1 MSKEAKMAINSTRED
16 EDLKES
22 LKLDVLKRL
31 LKNLLEYKGKI
42 VLVTGLILVTVA
54 VQTTYPLL
62 IEKVIDDEIIN
73 GNARGLFIMAGFMIT
88 LAFVNY
94 AATRIWRRIMAVI
107 SNDMI
112 MNIRRR
118 LYVHIQELG
127 VDFFDQRPSGKI
139 LARITGDVN
148 ALKEVLSSTITTLA
162 PEAVMLVVILA
173 IMIVKSPVL
182 SLSAA
187 VAVPIIMLGLYFC
200 EILAHKRWQIWKKK
214 DSNMTAYIH
223 EGIEGVSIIQSF
235 NAQEESS
242 KEFDGLVNEVIKAFR
257 NAVVITDIYSPTI
270 EIAGGLGTATLYYL
284 AVTKLNVQPE
294 SIGTLSAFVLYLGMF
309 FSPIRNLAN
318 YYNKLI
324 TNLSSAERV
333 YEIMD
338 MDPLVKDGEKAIDLP
353 EIEGNVEF
361 DHVTFAYPDEPDVDI
376 LHDVSFKAKKGETIA
391 LVGPTGAGKTT
402 IVSLISRFY
411 NTKSGRVLVDG
422 YDISKVTI
430 QSLRNQLG
438 IMTQDNYLFSGTI
451 RDNIKYGRPDA
462 TDEEMLEVS
471 KAVHA
476 HDFISQMEKGYD
488 TVITERGGGLS
499 NGQRQLVAFART
511 LLTDPKILILDEA
524 TASIDTR
531 TEILVQQGIEELL
544 KKRTSFVVAHRLST
558 IKNADKIFVIDD
570 GGILEWGDHES
581 LMARRGAYYELYSAQ
596 FVSAS

>member
-1 MSKEAKMAINSTRED
+1 MAINSTRED

-54 VQTTYPLL
+54 IQTTYPLL
-62 IEKVIDDEIIN
+62 IEKVIDDEIIDKN
-73 GNARGLFIMAGFMIT
+73 TKGLFIMAGFMIA
-88 LAFVNY
+88 LALVNY

-162 PEAVMLVVILA
+162 PEAVMLVAILA

-338 MDPLVKDGEKAIDLP
+338 MDPLVKDGEKAVDLP

-451 RDNIKYGRPDA
+451 RDNIKYGRPNA

-511 LLTDPKILILDEA
+511 LLTNPKILILDEA

-544 KKRTSFVVAHRLST
+544 KKKTSFVVAHRLST

>member
-1 MSKEAKMAINSTRED
+1 MAINSTRED
-16 EDLKES
+16 EELKES

-31 LKNLLEYKGKI
+31 LSNLLAYKGRI
-42 VLVTGLILVTVA
+42 VAVTLLILVTVA
-54 VQTTYPLL
+54 ISTVYPLL
-62 IEKVIDDEIIN
+62 IEKIIDDEIVA
-73 GNARGLFIMAGFMIT
+73 GNAKGLFEMAGVMIV
-88 LAFVNY
+88 LALVSY
-94 AATRIWRRIMAVI
+94 TATRIWRRMMADI

-112 MNIRRR
+112 LNIRRK
-118 LYVHIQELG
+118 LYIHIQELG

-139 LARITGDVN
+139 LARVTGDVN
-148 ALKEVLSSTITTLA
+148 ALKEVLTSTVTTLA
-162 PEAVMLVVILA
+162 PEAISLVVILT

-187 VAVPIIMLGLYFC
+187 VAVPIIMCGLYFC
-200 EILAHKRWQIWKKK
+200 EILAHKRWQRWKKK
-214 DSNMTAYIH
+214 DSNMTAFIH
-223 EGIEGVSIIQSF
+223 EGIEGVSVIQSF
-235 NAQEESS
+235 NAEEEAGR
-242 KEFDGLVNEVIKAFR
+242 EFNGIVDEVIHAFR
-257 NAVVITDIYSPTI
+257 AAVVIADLYSPTI

-284 AVTKLNVQPE
+284 AVTRLHFTQE
-294 SIGTLSAFVLYLGMF
+294 SIGTLSAYVLYLGMF
-309 FSPIRNLAN
+309 FNPIRNLAN

-338 MDPLVKDGEKAIDLP
+338 MEPLVKDGARAEDIP

-376 LHDVSFKAKKGETIA
+376 LHDVSFKAMKGETIA

-422 YDISKVTI
+422 FDISKVTI
-430 QSLRNQLG
+430 QSLRSQLG

-462 TDEEMLEVS
+462 TDEEMLEAA

-476 HDFISQMEKGYD
+476 HDFIEKMEKGYD

-499 NGQRQLVAFART
+499 NGQRQLIAFART
-511 LLTDPKILILDEA
+511 LLTNPKILILDEA
-524 TASIDTR
+524 TSSIDTK
-531 TEILVQQGIEELL
+531 TEILVQRGIEELL

-558 IKNADKIFVIDD
+558 IKNADRIFFIDD
-570 GGILEWGDHES
+570 GGILEWGSHET
-581 LMARRGAYYELYSAQ
+581 LMAKKGAYYNLYSSQ

>member
-1 MSKEAKMAINSTRED
+1 MAINSTRED

-54 VQTTYPLL
+54 IQTTYPLL
-62 IEKVIDDEIIN
+62 IEKVIDDEIID
-73 GNARGLFIMAGFMIT
+73 GNVRGLFTMAGVMIV

-162 PEAVMLVVILA
+162 PEAVMLVAILA

-338 MDPLVKDGEKAIDLP
+338 MDPLVKDGERAIDLP

-524 TASIDTR
+524 TTQGLRFWSSRVSRSFLKRELPLLLHTDSPPSKMRTR
-531 TEILVQQGIEELL
+531 YSLL
-544 KKRTSFVVAHRLST
+544 MTA
-558 IKNADKIFVIDD
+558 
-570 GGILEWGDHES
+570 ES
-581 LMARRGAYYELYSAQ
+581 LSGATTRASWLEGERTMSSIRRSLSARRN
-596 FVSAS
+596 VV

>member
-1 MSKEAKMAINSTRED
+1 MAINSTRED

-31 LKNLLEYKGKI
+31 LMNLLEYKGKI
-42 VLVTGLILVTVA
+42 VLVTMLILVTVA
-54 VQTTYPLL
+54 ISTTYPLL
-62 IEKVIDDEIIN
+62 IEKIIDDEIVN
-73 GNARGLFIMAGFMIT
+73 SNEKGLFTMAGIMIL
-88 LAFVNY
+88 LAFMNY

-112 MNIRRR
+112 MNIRRK

-162 PEAVMLVVILA
+162 PEAISLVVILT
-173 IMIVKSPVL
+173 IMIIKSRIL

-187 VAVPIIMLGLYFC
+187 VAVPIIMCGLYFC
-200 EILAHKRWQIWKKK
+200 EILAHKRWQVWKKK

-242 KEFDGLVNEVIKAFR
+242 KEFNGLVDEVIKAFR
-257 NAVVITDIYSPTI
+257 SAVVITDIYSPTI

-284 AVTKLNVQPE
+284 AVTKLNVQPQ

-338 MDPLVKDGEKAIDLP
+338 MEPLVKDGEKAVDLP
-353 EIEGNVEF
+353 EIKGEVEF
-361 DHVTFAYPDEPDVDI
+361 DHVSFAYPDEPDVDI
-376 LHDVSFKAKKGETIA
+376 LHDVSFKAGRGETIA

-422 YDISKVTI
+422 HDISKVTI

-462 TDEEMLEVS
+462 TDEEMVEVS
-471 KAVHA
+471 RAVHA
-476 HDFISQMEKGYD
+476 HDFIEQLEKGYD

-581 LMARRGAYYELYSAQ
+581 LMAKKGAYYELYSAQ
-596 FVSAS
+596 FVRAS

>member
-1 MSKEAKMAINSTRED
+1 MAINSTRED

-22 LKLDVLKRL
+22 LKLDVLRRL

-42 VLVTGLILVTVA
+42 VIVTLLILVTVA
-54 VQTTYPLL
+54 ITTTYPLL
-62 IEKVIDDEIIN
+62 IEKIINDEIVDSN
-73 GNARGLFIMAGFMIT
+73 VRGLFIMTGIMAV
-88 LAFVNY
+88 LALVNY
-94 AATRIWRRIMAVI
+94 AATRIWRRIMATI

-139 LARITGDVN
+139 LARVTGDVN
-148 ALKEVLSSTITTLA
+148 ALKDVLASTVTTLA
-162 PEAVMLVVILA
+162 PEAISLVVIMV
-173 IMIVKSPVL
+173 IMVVKSRVL

-187 VAVPIIMLGLYFC
+187 VAIPIIMLGLYFC
-200 EILAHKRWQIWKKK
+200 EILAHKRWQKLKKK
-214 DSNMTAYIH
+214 DSNMTAFIH
-223 EGIEGVSIIQSF
+223 EGIEGVSVIQSF

-242 KEFDGLVNEVIKAFR
+242 REFNGLVDEVIKAFR
-257 NAVVITDIYSPTI
+257 SAVVIADIYSPTI

-284 AVTKLNVQPE
+284 AVTKLGVTQE

-309 FSPIRNLAN
+309 FGPIRNLAN

-338 MDPLVKDGEKAIDLP
+338 MEPLVRDGKKAIDIP
-353 EIEGNVEF
+353 EIKGNVEF
-361 DHVTFAYPDEPDVDI
+361 DHVTFSYPDEPDVDI

-422 YDISKVTI
+422 YDISEVTI

-462 TDEEMLEVS
+462 TDEEMISVS

-476 HDFISQMEKGYD
+476 HDFIMKMEDGYD

-524 TASIDTR
+524 TASIDTK

-581 LMARRGAYYELYSAQ
+581 LMAKKGAYYELYSAQ
-596 FVSAS
+596 FVRAS

>member
-1 MSKEAKMAINSTRED
+1 MAINSTRED

-54 VQTTYPLL
+54 IQTTYPLL
-62 IEKVIDDEIIN
+62 IEKVIDDEIIDKN
-73 GNARGLFIMAGFMIT
+73 TKGLFIMAGFMIA
-88 LAFVNY
+88 LALVNY

-162 PEAVMLVVILA
+162 PEAVMLVAILA

>member
-1 MSKEAKMAINSTRED
+1 MAINSTRED
-16 EDLKES
+16 EELKES
-22 LKLDVLKRL
+22 IKVDVLKRL
-31 LKNLLEYKGKI
+31 FANLLEYKGKI
-42 VLVTGLILVTVA
+42 VAVTLLILLTVA
-54 VQTTYPLL
+54 ISTVYPLL
-62 IEKVIDDEIIN
+62 IEKVIDDEIVN
-73 GNARGLFIMAGFMIT
+73 GNVRGLFIMAGIMIG
-88 LAFVNY
+88 LAVVSYF
-94 AATRIWRRIMAVI
+94 ATRVWRRIMADI

-112 MNIRRR
+112 LNIRRK
-118 LYVHIQELG
+118 LYIHIQELG

-139 LARITGDVN
+139 LARVTGDVN

-162 PEAVMLVVILA
+162 PEAVSLIVIIV

-187 VAVPIIMLGLYFC
+187 VAVPIILFGLYFC
-200 EILAHKRWQIWKKK
+200 EILAHKRWQMWKKK
-214 DSNMTAYIH
+214 DSNMTAFIH
-223 EGIEGVSIIQSF
+223 EGIEGVSVIQSF
-235 NAQEESS
+235 NAE
-242 KEFDGLVNEVIKAFR
+242 KEANREFGDIVDEVIHAFR
-257 NAVVITDIYSPTI
+257 RAVVIADLYSPTI

-284 AVTKLNVQPE
+284 AVTRLGVTAE
-294 SIGTLSAFVLYLGMF
+294 SIGTLSAYVLYLGMF
-309 FSPIRNLAN
+309 FNPIRNLAN

-324 TNLSSAERV
+324 TNIASAERV

-338 MDPLVKDGEKAIDLP
+338 MEPLVKNGEGAEDMP
-353 EIEGNVEF
+353 EIKGNVEF

-376 LHDVSFKAKKGETIA
+376 LKDVSFKAKKGETIA

-422 YDISKVTI
+422 KDISKVTI
-430 QSLRNQLG
+430 QSLRSQLG

-451 RDNIKYGRPDA
+451 RDNIKYGKTDA
-462 TDEEMLEVS
+462 TDEEMIAAA

-476 HDFISQMEKGYD
+476 HDFIEKMENGYD

-499 NGQRQLVAFART
+499 NGQRQLIAFART

-524 TASIDTR
+524 TSNIDTK
-531 TEILVQQGIEELL
+531 TEILVQRGIEELL

-558 IKNADKIFVIDD
+558 IKNADRIFFIDD

-581 LMARRGAYYELYSAQ
+581 LMAKKGAYYNLYASQ

>member
-1 MSKEAKMAINSTRED
+1 MAINSTRED

-54 VQTTYPLL
+54 IQTTYPLL
-62 IEKVIDDEIIN
+62 IEKVIDDEIID
-73 GNARGLFIMAGFMIT
+73 GNVRGLFTMAGVMIV

-162 PEAVMLVVILA
+162 PEAVMLVAILA

>member
-1 MSKEAKMAINSTRED
+1 MAINSTRED

-54 VQTTYPLL
+54 IQTTYPLL

-73 GNARGLFIMAGFMIT
+73 KNTKGLFIMAGFMIV

-139 LARITGDVN
+139 LARITGDIN
-148 ALKEVLSSTITTLA
+148 ALKDVLSSTVTTLA
-162 PEAVMLVVILA
+162 PEAISLVVILA

-200 EILAHKRWQIWKKK
+200 EILAHKRWQILKKK

-223 EGIEGVSIIQSF
+223 EGIEGVSVIQSF

-257 NAVVITDIYSPTI
+257 SAVVITDTYSPTI

-284 AVTKLNVQPE
+284 AVTKLNVMPE

-309 FSPIRNLAN
+309 FSPIRDLAS

-411 NTKSGRVLVDG
+411 NTKSGRILVDG

-462 TDEEMLEVS
+462 SDEEMLEVS

-499 NGQRQLVAFART
+499 NGQRQLIAFART

>member
-1 MSKEAKMAINSTRED
+1 MAINSTRED

-42 VLVTGLILVTVA
+42 VAVTLLILVTVA
-54 VQTTYPLL
+54 ITTTYPLL
-62 IEKVIDDEIIN
+62 IEKIINDEIVDSN
-73 GNARGLFIMAGFMIT
+73 VKGLVIMTGIMAV
-88 LAFVNY
+88 LALVNY
-94 AATRIWRRIMAVI
+94 AATRIWRRIMANI

-112 MNIRRR
+112 KNIRRR

-139 LARITGDVN
+139 LARVTGDVN
-148 ALKEVLSSTITTLA
+148 ALKDVLASTVTTLA
-162 PEAVMLVVILA
+162 PEAISLVVILI
-173 IMIVKSPVL
+173 IMVVKSRVL

-200 EILAHKRWQIWKKK
+200 EILAHKRWQKWKKK
-214 DSNMTAYIH
+214 DSNMTAFIH

-242 KEFDGLVNEVIKAFR
+242 KEFNGLVDEVIHAFR
-257 NAVVITDIYSPTI
+257 SAVLIADIYSPTI

-284 AVTKLNVQPE
+284 AVTKLGVTQE

-309 FSPIRNLAN
+309 FGPIRNLAN

-338 MDPLVKDGEKAIDLP
+338 MEPLVKDGKKAIDIP

-361 DHVTFAYPDEPDVDI
+361 DHVTFSYPDEPDVDI

-462 TDEEMLEVS
+462 TDEEMIAVS

-476 HDFISQMEKGYD
+476 HDFIMKMEDGYD

-524 TASIDTR
+524 TASIDTK

-581 LMARRGAYYELYSAQ
+581 LMARKGAYYELYSAQ
-596 FVSAS
+596 FVRAS

>member
-1 MSKEAKMAINSTRED
+1 MAINSTRED
-16 EDLKES
+16 EELKES
-22 LKLDVLKRL
+22 IKVDVLKRL
-31 LKNLLEYKGKI
+31 FANLLEYRGKI
-42 VLVTGLILVTVA
+42 VAVTLLILLTVA
-54 VQTTYPLL
+54 ISTVYPLL
-62 IEKVIDDEIIN
+62 IEKVIDDEIVN
-73 GNARGLFIMAGFMIT
+73 GNVRGLFIMGGIMIG
-88 LAFVNY
+88 LAVVSYF
-94 AATRIWRRIMAVI
+94 ATRVWRRIMADI

-112 MNIRRR
+112 LNIRRK
-118 LYVHIQELG
+118 LYIHIQELG

-139 LARITGDVN
+139 LARVTGDVN

-162 PEAVMLVVILA
+162 PEAVSLIVILV

-187 VAVPIIMLGLYFC
+187 VAVPIILFGLYFC
-200 EILAHKRWQIWKKK
+200 EILAHKRWQMWKKK
-214 DSNMTAYIH
+214 DSNMTAFIH
-223 EGIEGVSIIQSF
+223 EGIEGVSVIQSF
-235 NAQEESS
+235 NAEDEANR
-242 KEFDGLVNEVIKAFR
+242 EFGDIVDEVIHAFR
-257 NAVVITDIYSPTI
+257 RAVVIADLYSPTI

-284 AVTKLNVQPE
+284 AVTKLGVTAE
-294 SIGTLSAFVLYLGMF
+294 SIGTLSAYVLYLGMF
-309 FSPIRNLAN
+309 FNPIRNLAN

-324 TNLSSAERV
+324 TNIASAERV

-338 MDPLVKDGEKAIDLP
+338 MEPLVKDKEKAEDMP
-353 EIEGNVEF
+353 EIQGNVEF

-376 LHDVSFKAKKGETIA
+376 LKDVSFKAKKGETIA

-422 YDISKVTI
+422 KDISKVTI
-430 QSLRNQLG
+430 QSLRSQLG

-451 RDNIKYGRPDA
+451 RDNIKYGKTDA
-462 TDEEMLEVS
+462 TDEEMIAAA

-476 HDFISQMEKGYD
+476 HDFIEKMENGYD

-499 NGQRQLVAFART
+499 NGQRQLIAFART

-524 TASIDTR
+524 TSNIDTK
-531 TEILVQQGIEELL
+531 TEIMVQRGIEELL

-558 IKNADKIFVIDD
+558 IKNADRIFFIDD

-581 LMARRGAYYELYSAQ
+581 LMAKKGAYYNLYASQ

>member
-1 MSKEAKMAINSTRED
+1 MAINSTRED
-16 EDLKES
+16 EELKES
-22 LKLDVLKRL
+22 IKVDVLKRL
-31 LKNLLEYKGKI
+31 FANLLEYRGKI
-42 VLVTGLILVTVA
+42 VAVTLLILLTVA
-54 VQTTYPLL
+54 ISTVYPLL
-62 IEKVIDDEIIN
+62 IEKVIDDEIVN
-73 GNARGLFIMAGFMIT
+73 GNVRGLFIMAGIMIG
-88 LAFVNY
+88 LAVISYF
-94 AATRIWRRIMAVI
+94 ATRVWRRIMADI

-112 MNIRRR
+112 LNIRRK
-118 LYVHIQELG
+118 LYIHIQELG

-139 LARITGDVN
+139 LARVTGDVN

-162 PEAVMLVVILA
+162 PEAVSLIVILV

-187 VAVPIIMLGLYFC
+187 VAVPIILFGLYFC
-200 EILAHKRWQIWKKK
+200 EILAHKRWQMWKKK
-214 DSNMTAYIH
+214 DSNMTAFIH
-223 EGIEGVSIIQSF
+223 EGIEGVSVIQSF
-235 NAQEESS
+235 NAEEEANR
-242 KEFDGLVNEVIKAFR
+242 EFGGIVDEVIHAFR
-257 NAVVITDIYSPTI
+257 RAVVIADLYSPTI

-284 AVTKLNVQPE
+284 AVTKLGVTAE
-294 SIGTLSAFVLYLGMF
+294 SIGTLSAYVLYLGMF
-309 FSPIRNLAN
+309 FNPIRNLAN

-324 TNLSSAERV
+324 TNIASAERV

-338 MDPLVKDGEKAIDLP
+338 MEPLVKNGEEAEDMP
-353 EIEGNVEF
+353 EIKGNVEF

-376 LHDVSFKAKKGETIA
+376 LKDVSFKAKKGETIA

-422 YDISKVTI
+422 KDISKVTI
-430 QSLRNQLG
+430 QSLRSQLG
-438 IMTQDNYLFSGTI
+438 IMTQDNYLFSGSI
-451 RDNIKYGRPDA
+451 RDNIKYGKADA
-462 TDEEMLEVS
+462 TDEEMIAAA

-476 HDFISQMEKGYD
+476 HDFIEKMENGYD

-499 NGQRQLVAFART
+499 NGQRQLIAFART

-524 TASIDTR
+524 TSNIDTK
-531 TEILVQQGIEELL
+531 TEILVQRGIEELL

-558 IKNADKIFVIDD
+558 IKNADRIFFIDD

-581 LMARRGAYYELYSAQ
+581 LMAKKGAYYNLYASQ

>member
-1 MSKEAKMAINSTRED
+1 MAINSTRED
-16 EDLKES
+16 EELKES
-22 LKLDVLKRL
+22 IKVDVLKRL
-31 LKNLLEYKGKI
+31 FANLLEYKGKI
-42 VLVTGLILVTVA
+42 VAVTLLILLTVA
-54 VQTTYPLL
+54 ISTVYPLL
-62 IEKVIDDEIIN
+62 IEKVIDDEIVN
-73 GNARGLFIMAGFMIT
+73 GNVRGLFIMAGIMIG
-88 LAFVNY
+88 LAVVSYF
-94 AATRIWRRIMAVI
+94 ATRVWRRIMADI

-112 MNIRRR
+112 LNIRRK
-118 LYVHIQELG
+118 LYIHIQELG

-139 LARITGDVN
+139 LARVTGDVN

-162 PEAVMLVVILA
+162 PEAVSLVVILV

-187 VAVPIIMLGLYFC
+187 VAVPIILFGLYFC
-200 EILAHKRWQIWKKK
+200 EILAHKRWQMWKKK
-214 DSNMTAYIH
+214 DSNMTAFIH
-223 EGIEGVSIIQSF
+223 EGIEGVSVIQSF
-235 NAQEESS
+235 NAEEEANR
-242 KEFDGLVNEVIKAFR
+242 EFGDIVDEVIHAFR
-257 NAVVITDIYSPTI
+257 RAVVIADLYSPTI

-284 AVTKLNVQPE
+284 AVTKLGVTAE
-294 SIGTLSAFVLYLGMF
+294 SIGTLSAYVLYLGMF
-309 FSPIRNLAN
+309 FNPIRNLAN

-324 TNLSSAERV
+324 TNIASAERV

-338 MDPLVKDGEKAIDLP
+338 MEPLVKNGEEAEDMP
-353 EIEGNVEF
+353 EIKGNVEF

-376 LHDVSFKAKKGETIA
+376 LKDVSFKAKKGETIA

-422 YDISKVTI
+422 KDISKVTI
-430 QSLRNQLG
+430 QSLRSQLG

-451 RDNIKYGRPDA
+451 RDNIKYGKTDA
-462 TDEEMLEVS
+462 TDEEMIAAA

-476 HDFISQMEKGYD
+476 HDFIEKMENGYD

-499 NGQRQLVAFART
+499 NGQRQLIAFART

-524 TASIDTR
+524 TSNIDTK
-531 TEILVQQGIEELL
+531 TEILVQRGIEELL

-558 IKNADKIFVIDD
+558 IKNADRIFFIDD
-570 GGILEWGDHES
+570 GGILEWGNHES
-581 LMARRGAYYELYSAQ
+581 LMAKKGAYYNLYASQ

>member
-1 MSKEAKMAINSTRED
+1 MAINSTRED

-54 VQTTYPLL
+54 IQTTYPLL
-62 IEKVIDDEIIN
+62 IEKVIDDEIID
-73 GNARGLFIMAGFMIT
+73 GNVRGLFEMAGVMIV

-338 MDPLVKDGEKAIDLP
+338 MDPLVKDGERAIDLP

-462 TDEEMLEVS
+462 TDEEMLAVS

-581 LMARRGAYYELYSAQ
+581 LMARGGAYYELYSAQ

>member
-1 MSKEAKMAINSTRED
+1 MAINSTRED
-16 EDLKES
+16 EELKES

-31 LKNLLEYKGKI
+31 LSNLLEYRGKI
-42 VLVTGLILVTVA
+42 VVVMLLILLTVA
-54 VQTTYPLL
+54 ISTAYPLL
-62 IEKVIDDEIIN
+62 IEKIIDDEIVA
-73 GNARGLFIMAGFMIT
+73 GNKKGLLIMAAIMIVI
-88 LAFVNY
+88 AMVSY
-94 AATRIWRRIMAVI
+94 AATRVWRRIMADV
-107 SNDMI
+107 SNDLI
-112 MNIRRR
+112 LNIRRK
-118 LYVHIQELG
+118 LYVHLQELG

-139 LARITGDVN
+139 LARVTGDVN
-148 ALKEVLSSTITTLA
+148 SLKDVLSSTVTTLA
-162 PEAVMLVVILA
+162 PEAVTLVVILV
-173 IMIVKSPVL
+173 IMTVKSPVL
-182 SLSAA
+182 TLSAA
-187 VAVPIIMLGLYFC
+187 VAIPIIMIGLYFC

-214 DSNMTAYIH
+214 DSNMTAFIH

-235 NAQEESS
+235 NAEEESGR
-242 KEFDGLVNEVIKAFR
+242 EFNGIVDEVIRAFR
-257 NAVVITDIYSPTI
+257 NAVVITDLYSPTI

-284 AVTKLNVQPE
+284 AVTRLGVTAE
-294 SIGTLSAFVLYLGMF
+294 SIGTLSAYVLYLGMF
-309 FSPIRNLAN
+309 FQPIRNLAN

-324 TNLSSAERV
+324 TNLASAERV

-338 MDPLVKDGEKAIDLP
+338 MVPLVKDGDEVVDIP

-376 LHDVSFKAKKGETIA
+376 LKDVSFKAKKGETIA

-430 QSLRNQLG
+430 QSLRSQLG

-462 TDEEMLEVS
+462 TDEEMIAAA

-476 HDFISQMEKGYD
+476 HDFINRMEKDYD

-499 NGQRQLVAFART
+499 NGQRQLIAFART
-511 LLTDPKILILDEA
+511 LLTDPRILILDEA
-524 TASIDTR
+524 TSSIDTK
-531 TEILVQQGIEELL
+531 TEILVQKGIEELL
-544 KKRTSFVVAHRLST
+544 RKRTSFVVAHRLST
-558 IKNADKIFVIDD
+558 IKNADRIFFIDD

-581 LMARRGAYYELYSAQ
+581 LMAAKGAYYELYSSQ

>member
-1 MSKEAKMAINSTRED
+1 MAINSTKED
-16 EDLKES
+16 EELKES
-22 LKLDVLKRL
+22 IKVDVLKRL
-31 LKNLLEYKGKI
+31 LANLLLYRGKI
-42 VLVTGLILVTVA
+42 ALVTLLILLTVA
-54 VQTTYPLL
+54 ISTVYPLL
-62 IEKVIDDEIIN
+62 IEKVIDDEIVN
-73 GNARGLFIMAGFMIT
+73 GNVEGLFIMAGIMIV
-88 LAFVNY
+88 LAVVSYF
-94 AATRIWRRIMAVI
+94 ATKIWRRIMADI

-112 MNIRRR
+112 MDIRRK
-118 LYVHIQELG
+118 LYIHIQELG

-139 LARITGDVN
+139 LARVTGDVN

-162 PEAVMLVVILA
+162 PEAVSLVVILA
-173 IMIVKSPVL
+173 IMIIKSPVL

-187 VAVPIIMLGLYFC
+187 VAVPIILFGLYFC
-200 EILAHKRWQIWKKK
+200 EILAHKRWQFWKKK
-214 DSNMTAYIH
+214 DSNMTAFIH

-235 NAQEESS
+235 NAEEEAN
-242 KEFDGLVNEVIKAFR
+242 KEFCSIVDEVIRAFKS
-257 NAVVITDIYSPTI
+257 AVVITDLYSPTI

-284 AVTKLNVQPE
+284 AVTKLGVTAE
-294 SIGTLSAFVLYLGMF
+294 SIGTLSAYVLYLGMF

-338 MDPLVKDGEKAIDLP
+338 MEPLVKDKEKAEDMP
-353 EIEGNVEF
+353 EIQGNVEF

-376 LHDVSFKAKKGETIA
+376 LHDVSFKAGKGETIA

-411 NTKSGRVLVDG
+411 NTKSGRVLIDG
-422 YDISKVTI
+422 FDISKMTI
-430 QSLRNQLG
+430 QSLRSQLG

-462 TDEEMLEVS
+462 TDEEMIAAA

-476 HDFISQMEKGYD
+476 HDFIGNMLDGYD

-499 NGQRQLVAFART
+499 NGQRQLIAFART

-524 TASIDTR
+524 TSSIDTQ
-531 TEILVQQGIEELL
+531 TEILVQRGIEELL

-558 IKNADKIFVIDD
+558 IKNADRIFFIDD
-570 GGILEWGDHES
+570 GGILEWGNHKS
-581 LMARRGAYYELYSAQ
+581 LMARKGAYYNLYASQ

>member
-1 MSKEAKMAINSTRED
+1 MAINSTRED

-31 LKNLLEYKGKI
+31 LMNLLEYKGKI
-42 VLVTGLILVTVA
+42 VLVTMLILVTVA
-54 VQTTYPLL
+54 ISTTYPLL
-62 IEKVIDDEIIN
+62 IEKIIDDEIVN
-73 GNARGLFIMAGFMIT
+73 SNEKGLFTMAGIMIL
-88 LAFVNY
+88 LAFINY

-112 MNIRRR
+112 MNIRRK

-162 PEAVMLVVILA
+162 PEAISLVVILT
-173 IMIVKSPVL
+173 IMIIKSRIL

-187 VAVPIIMLGLYFC
+187 VAVPIIMCGLYFC
-200 EILAHKRWQIWKKK
+200 EILAHKRWQVWKKK

-242 KEFDGLVNEVIKAFR
+242 KEFNGLVDEVIKAFR
-257 NAVVITDIYSPTI
+257 SAVVITDIYSPTI

-284 AVTKLNVQPE
+284 AVTKLNVQPQ

-338 MDPLVKDGEKAIDLP
+338 MEPLVKDGEKAVDLP
-353 EIEGNVEF
+353 EIKGEVEF
-361 DHVTFAYPDEPDVDI
+361 DHVSFAYPDEPDVDI
-376 LHDVSFKAKKGETIA
+376 LHDVSFKAGRGETIA

-422 YDISKVTI
+422 HDISKVTI

-462 TDEEMLEVS
+462 TDEEMVEVS
-471 KAVHA
+471 RAVHA
-476 HDFISQMEKGYD
+476 HDFIEQLEKGYD

-544 KKRTSFVVAHRLST
+544 KKRTSIVVAHRLST

-581 LMARRGAYYELYSAQ
+581 LMAKKGAYYELYSAQ
-596 FVSAS
+596 FVRAS

>member
-1 MSKEAKMAINSTRED
+1 MAINSTRED
-16 EDLKES
+16 EELKES
-22 LKLDVLKRL
+22 IKVDVLKRL
-31 LKNLLEYKGKI
+31 FANLLEYRGKI
-42 VLVTGLILVTVA
+42 VAVTLLILLTVA
-54 VQTTYPLL
+54 ISTVYPLL
-62 IEKVIDDEIIN
+62 IEKVIDDEIVN
-73 GNARGLFIMAGFMIT
+73 GNVRGLFMMAGIMIG
-88 LAFVNY
+88 LAVISYF
-94 AATRIWRRIMAVI
+94 ATRVWRRIMADI

-112 MNIRRR
+112 LNIRRK
-118 LYVHIQELG
+118 LYIHIQELG

-139 LARITGDVN
+139 LARVTGDVN

-162 PEAVMLVVILA
+162 PEAVSLIVILV

-187 VAVPIIMLGLYFC
+187 VAVPIILFGLYFC
-200 EILAHKRWQIWKKK
+200 EILAHKRWQMWKKK
-214 DSNMTAYIH
+214 DSNMTAFIH
-223 EGIEGVSIIQSF
+223 EGIEGVSVIQSF
-235 NAQEESS
+235 NAEDEANR
-242 KEFDGLVNEVIKAFR
+242 EFGDIVDEVIHAFR
-257 NAVVITDIYSPTI
+257 RAVVIADLYSPTI

-284 AVTKLNVQPE
+284 AVTRLGVTAE
-294 SIGTLSAFVLYLGMF
+294 SIGTLSAYVLYLGMF
-309 FSPIRNLAN
+309 FNPIRNLAN

-324 TNLSSAERV
+324 TNIASAERV

-338 MDPLVKDGEKAIDLP
+338 MEPLVKNGEEAENMP
-353 EIEGNVEF
+353 EIKGNVEF

-376 LHDVSFKAKKGETIA
+376 LKDVSFKAKKGETIA

-422 YDISKVTI
+422 KDISKVTI
-430 QSLRNQLG
+430 QSLRSQLG

-451 RDNIKYGRPDA
+451 RDNIKYGKTDA
-462 TDEEMLEVS
+462 TDEEMIAAA

-476 HDFISQMEKGYD
+476 HDFIEKMENGYD

-499 NGQRQLVAFART
+499 NGQRQLIAFART

-524 TASIDTR
+524 TSNIDTK
-531 TEILVQQGIEELL
+531 TEILVQRGIEELL

-558 IKNADKIFVIDD
+558 IKNADRIFFIDD

-581 LMARRGAYYELYSAQ
+581 LMAKKGAYYNLYASQ

>member
-1 MSKEAKMAINSTRED
+1 MAINSTRED

-54 VQTTYPLL
+54 IQTTYPLL
-62 IEKVIDDEIIN
+62 IEKVIDDEIIDKN
-73 GNARGLFIMAGFMIT
+73 TKGLFIMAGFMIV
-88 LAFVNY
+88 LALVNY

-162 PEAVMLVVILA
+162 PEAVMLVAILA

-376 LHDVSFKAKKGETIA
+376 LHDVSFKAKKGESIA